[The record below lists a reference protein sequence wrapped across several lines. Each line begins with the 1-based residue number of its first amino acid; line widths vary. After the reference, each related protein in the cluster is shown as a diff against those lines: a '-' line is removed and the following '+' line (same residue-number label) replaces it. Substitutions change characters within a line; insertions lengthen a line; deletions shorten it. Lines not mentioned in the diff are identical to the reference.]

1 MNPGELTI
9 KKFHE
14 GLVSRE
20 FSARD
25 AIREIYKTI
34 DAKDKHIQAYL
45 SVNREVA
52 HEGATIIDAAI
63 ARGEKVGMFA
73 ALPLAIKDN
82 ILVADQ
88 PCTAAS
94 RILATYTAPYNATV
108 IEKLR
113 AAKAICIGKTN
124 LDEFA
129 CGSSTENS
137 AFQITKNP
145 RDSKKVP
152 GGSSGGSAAAVAANM
167 AVAAL
172 GSDTGGSIRLPAD
185 FCRVVGLKPT
195 YGAVSRYGLI
205 AMASSLDQIG
215 PLTKTV
221 EDAALIFNVLR
232 GRDPRDATSA
242 DGRYGDELVN
252 PKLEHIREMTIGLPK
267 EYYGAGI
274 TREIQK
280 RIEGVIAAFKNLK
293 IKFKEV
299 SLPHTKYALAV
310 YYIIMPAEVSAN
322 MARFDGIRYALVP
335 EAAEKEQLVERYVE
349 NRSRGFGVEVKR
361 RILLGAFVLSSGYYD
376 AYYAQAQK
384 TRTLIKRDFEKIFQE
399 VDALLTPVSPALP
412 FAIGEKI
419 SDPLTMYLSDIFTV
433 TANLAGLPALVVPP
447 GFQLIGKPWHEADIL
462 GLGQM
467 YERMNDM
474 SQSIGVKSQ

>member
-1 MNPGELTI
+1 MTGNPGELTI

-14 GLVSRE
+14 GLISRE
-20 FSARD
+20 FSARE
-25 AIREIYKTI
+25 ALRQIYKTI
-34 DAKDKHIQAYL
+34 AVKDTTIQAYL
-45 SVNREVA
+45 SLNPEAAESQAETV
-52 HEGATIIDAAI
+52 DAAI
-63 ARGEKVGMFA
+63 ARGEKMGMFA
-73 ALPLAIKDN
+73 GVPLAIKDN
-82 ILVADQ
+82 ILVTDE

-94 RILATYTAPYNATV
+94 HILAEYTAPYNATV

-113 AAKAICIGKTN
+113 AAKAIVIGKTN

-145 RDSKKVP
+145 RDLKKVP
-152 GGSSGGSAAAVAANM
+152 GGSSGGSAAAVASNM

-185 FCRVVGLKPT
+185 FCGVVGLKPT

-215 PLTKTV
+215 PLAKTV
-221 EDAALIFNVLR
+221 EDAALLFNAIQ
-232 GRDPRDATSA
+232 GQDPQDATSA
-242 DGRYGDELVN
+242 DVMYGDELIN

-267 EYYGAGI
+267 EYYGEGI
-274 TREIQK
+274 TKEIQE
-280 RIEGVIAAFKNLK
+280 RIKTVIAAFKNLK

-299 SLPHTKYALAV
+299 SLPHTKYALAA

-322 MARFDGIRYALVP
+322 VARFDGIRYALTR
-335 EAAEKEQLVERYVE
+335 EAAEKEQLMERYVE
-349 NRSRGFGVEVKR
+349 NRSRGFGAEVKR
-361 RILLGAFVLSSGYYD
+361 RIMLGAFVLSSGLYD
-376 AYYAQAQK
+376 AYYAKAQK
-384 TRTLIKRDFEKIFQE
+384 VRTLIKQDFEALFKE
-399 VDALLTPVSPALP
+399 VDALLTPVSPTPP
-412 FAIGEKI
+412 FVLGEKI
-419 SDPLTMYLSDIFTV
+419 IDPLTMYLSDIFTI

-462 GLGQM
+462 GLGQL
-467 YERMNDM
+467 YERMN
-474 SQSIGVKSQ
+474 K

>member
-1 MNPGELTI
+1 MTGNPGALTI

-20 FSARD
+20 FSARE
-25 AIREIYKTI
+25 ALRHIYKTI
-34 DAKDKHIQAYL
+34 DAKDTTIQAYL
-45 SVNREVA
+45 SVNPEA
-52 HEGATIIDAAI
+52 AEEQAATVDAAI
-63 ARGEKVGMFA
+63 TRGEKIGMFA
-73 ALPLAIKDN
+73 GAPLAIKDN
-82 ILVADQ
+82 ILVAGELA
-88 PCTAAS
+88 TAAS
-94 RILATYTAPYNATV
+94 RILGSYTAPYNATV

-113 AAKAICIGKTN
+113 AAKAIVIGKTN

-145 RDSKKVP
+145 RDLKKVP
-152 GGSSGGSAAAVAANM
+152 GGSSGGSAAAVAADM

-185 FCRVVGLKPT
+185 FCGVVGLKPT
-195 YGAVSRYGLI
+195 YGAVSRSGLI

-215 PLTKTV
+215 PLAKTV
-221 EDAALIFNVLR
+221 EDAALLFNAVQ
-232 GRDPRDATSA
+232 GYDSADATSR
-242 DGRYGDELVN
+242 DGRYGDELIN

-267 EYYGAGI
+267 EYYGEGI
-274 TREIQK
+274 TKEIQERMK
-280 RIEGVIAAFKNLK
+280 TVIAAFKNLK

-299 SLPHTKYALAV
+299 SLPHTKYALAA

-322 MARFDGIRYALVP
+322 VARFDGIRYALIR

-349 NRSRGFGVEVKR
+349 NRSRGFGAEVKR
-361 RILLGAFVLSSGYYD
+361 RIILGAFVLSSGYYD

-384 TRTLIKRDFEKIFQE
+384 VRTLIKRDFEKVFQE
-399 VDALLTPVSPALP
+399 VDALLTPVSPTLP

-419 SDPLTMYLSDIFTV
+419 NNPLTMYLSDIFTV
-433 TANLAGLPALVVPP
+433 TANVAGVPALVVPP

-462 GLGQM
+462 GLGQL
-467 YERMNDM
+467 YERMN
-474 SQSIGVKSQ
+474 